1 MFSRRLRDLQCV
13 LSTPLALFLPVL
25 PTPLADSISIQ
36 STPLARLATLRLKAR
51 RRLLL
56 RSQAERKAPTSGQ
69 TGRKEAA
76 GKGLIGTR
84 FCIPRMRGPEPR
96 QRAVVPG
103 PPDPVPSAH

>member
-1 MFSRRLRDLQCV
+1 MLAKSILV
-13 LSTPLALFLPVL
+13 LSLVYHKRQIDVLAPPAGLAMRPVN
-25 PTPLADSISIQ
+25 AAGAV
-36 STPLARLATLRLKAR
+36 LARSANAAA
-51 RRLLL
+51 RLLL

-103 PPDPVPSAH
+103 PPDPVPSALPK